1 MYVLAFQIKNIAMG
15 MEGSVV
21 KWADCTKDSWYLE
34 HDTVLHWC
42 EHEVESS
49 GTVLHWCEHEVES
62 SGTVLHWCEHE
73 VESSGTVLHWCEHEV
88 ESSGRTVGC
97 KSADVAEINTWSN
110 TDGCCLY

>member
-21 KWADCTKDSWYLE
+21 KWADCMKDSWYLE

-49 GTVLHWCEHEVES
+49 GTVLHWCEHD
-62 SGTVLHWCEHE
+62 
-73 VESSGTVLHWCEHEV
+73 V

-110 TDGCCLY
+110 TEGFCLY

>member
-15 MEGSVV
+15 MEGSVI
-21 KWADCTKDSWYLE
+21 KWADCMKDSWYLE

-62 SGTVLHWCEHE
+62 SG
-73 VESSGTVLHWCEHEV
+73 
-88 ESSGRTVGC
+88 RTVGC
-97 KSADVAEINTWSN
+97 KFADVAEIN
-110 TDGCCLY
+110 

>member
-1 MYVLAFQIKNIAMG
+1 MWQTSSPNSDVHSLAVSVLMNYFSFLVLYVMYVLAFQIKNIAMG

-42 EHEVESS
+42 EHK
-49 GTVLHWCEHEVES
+49 
-62 SGTVLHWCEHE
+62 
-73 VESSGTVLHWCEHEV
+73 V

-97 KSADVAEINTWSN
+97 KSANVAEINTWSI
-110 TDGCCLY
+110 TEGCCLC

>member
-1 MYVLAFQIKNIAMG
+1 MYVLAFQIKNIAMD

-49 GTVLHWCEHEVES
+49 G
-62 SGTVLHWCEHE
+62 
-73 VESSGTVLHWCEHEV
+73 
-88 ESSGRTVGC
+88 RTVVC
-97 KSADVAEINTWSN
+97 KSADMAGINTWKD
-110 TDGCCLY
+110 TEGCCLC

>member
-21 KWADCTKDSWYLE
+21 KWADCMKDSWYLE

-49 GTVLHWCEHEVES
+49 GTVLHR
-62 SGTVLHWCEHE
+62 
-73 VESSGTVLHWCEHEV
+73 CEHEV

-110 TDGCCLY
+110 TEGCCLY

>member
-1 MYVLAFQIKNIAMG
+1 MYALAFQIKNIAMG

-21 KWADCTKDSWYLE
+21 KWADCMKDSWYLE
-34 HDTVLHWC
+34 HD
-42 EHEVESS
+42 
-49 GTVLHWCEHEVES
+49 
-62 SGTVLHWCEHE
+62 TVLHWCEHE

-110 TDGCCLY
+110 TEGFCLY

>member
-21 KWADCTKDSWYLE
+21 KWADCMKDSWYLE

-49 GTVLHWCEHEVES
+49 R
-62 SGTVLHWCEHE
+62 
-73 VESSGTVLHWCEHEV
+73 TVLHWCEHEV

-110 TDGCCLY
+110 TEGFCLY

>member
-21 KWADCTKDSWYLE
+21 KWADCMKDSWYLE
-34 HDTVLHWC
+34 HD
-42 EHEVESS
+42 
-49 GTVLHWCEHEVES
+49 TVLHWCEHEVES

-110 TDGCCLY
+110 TEGFCLY

>member
-15 MEGSVV
+15 MEGNVV

-73 VESSGTVLHWCEHEV
+73 VESSG
-88 ESSGRTVGC
+88 RTVGC
-97 KSADVAEINTWSN
+97 KSADVAEMNTWSN
-110 TDGCCLY
+110 TEGCCLY